1 MAVKNI
7 VLVRHGR
14 TAYNAAMR
22 LQGQVDIP
30 LDDIGRWQA
39 AEAAKVLAQSPLAT
53 PFILASDLERARDTA
68 RVIGDALGVEVHTDA
83 RLRERGFGP
92 WEGLTRPEIEEKW
105 PGQYAL
111 WAGGGEPNI
120 DGLEDKNTVG
130 QRAADAILEVANS
143 DIDARDLVVVSHG
156 AAISCIIAHL
166 LDQEPSTWRGLAGMR
181 NVHWSVMAR
190 NTADGAQPAWRLI
203 EHNAGPSMLHGPDVW
218 AEGPD
223 ALQ

>member
-92 WEGLTRPEIEEKW
+92 GKDSPAQKSKRNGQDSTPSGLVGENPTLMGWKTKTLSGNVPLTRSSRSQTATLMPATLWSYPTVLQFPASSRTSSTKNPP
-105 PGQYAL
+105 PG
-111 WAGGGEPNI
+111 G
-120 DGLEDKNTVG
+120 D
-130 QRAADAILEVANS
+130 
-143 DIDARDLVVVSHG
+143 
-156 AAISCIIAHL
+156 
-166 LDQEPSTWRGLAGMR
+166 
-181 NVHWSVMAR
+181 
-190 NTADGAQPAWRLI
+190 
-203 EHNAGPSMLHGPDVW
+203 
-218 AEGPD
+218 
-223 ALQ
+223 

>member
-111 WAGGGEPNI
+111 WAGGENPTLMGWKTKTLSGNVP
-120 DGLEDKNTVG
+120 LTRSSRSQTATLMPATLWSYPTVLQFPASSRTSSTKNPPPG
-130 QRAADAILEVANS
+130 GD
-143 DIDARDLVVVSHG
+143 
-156 AAISCIIAHL
+156 
-166 LDQEPSTWRGLAGMR
+166 
-181 NVHWSVMAR
+181 
-190 NTADGAQPAWRLI
+190 
-203 EHNAGPSMLHGPDVW
+203 
-218 AEGPD
+218 
-223 ALQ
+223 